1 MPALPNP
8 RWERFAQELANGQP
22 ATRAYVLAGYRS
34 NSGNAATLKAQ
45 QSVSKR
51 VKELLAH
58 REEIE
63 AKGIARAIEQRGIT
77 RGDVLAM
84 LIEDRRLARE
94 QGQIGAAVRAAELLG
109 KELGMFID
117 RKHLDVS
124 VEQRIAAMTDEQ
136 RLEEA
141 GKLVDRIRARLD
153 RDRHLIDVTP
163 EVEE

>member
-63 AKGIARAIEQRGIT
+63 AKGIARAIERRGIT
-77 RGDVLAM
+77 RSDVLAM
-84 LIEDRRLARE
+84 LLEDHHLAR
-94 QGQIGAAVRAAELLG
+94 QKGQIAVLFGQRNCWAKSSACLSSGANSRSSSG
-109 KELGMFID
+109 
-117 RKHLDVS
+117 
-124 VEQRIAAMTDEQ
+124 
-136 RLEEA
+136 
-141 GKLVDRIRARLD
+141 
-153 RDRHLIDVTP
+153 
-163 EVEE
+163 